1 MAIIYLMLDRNEM
14 SNREEIIF
22 AFKFVLSMD
31 ILYGASVTCV

>member
-1 MAIIYLMLDRNEM
+1 M